1 MTNMRSTRNPRK
13 YAAVAMVAAAALVLA
28 ACGSSGSPSG
38 KSATGKITLTWWSNA
53 NANPLLSIF
62 HKLMKSYHA
71 SHPNISFN
79 YVAYQ
84 NEQYDT
90 KIQVALQG
98 NNAPDV
104 FFQRGGGF
112 MATQVRSGE
121 IKNLTPYV
129 SSWIGELG
137 SQAQAWQIGGA
148 QYGIPYDLHTVGFWY
163 RKDLF
168 AKAGITTPPATMPEL
183 ESDITKLKA
192 ANIVPIAVGSKDQ
205 WPDAFYYDYLA
216 VRECSVATLQSA
228 VKNVTASAP
237 CFAKAGTD
245 LKSFMASSPF
255 QPAFLNTPAQTG
267 AGSSAGMVASGKAAM
282 ELQGDWDP
290 SVFQALVPKSQWQS
304 DITDLGWFGFPSVPG
319 APGNATALLGG
330 SDGNSCSNNAPEP
343 ACADFL
349 QYLDSA
355 SAQKLV
361 AAASLLPANPA
372 AASAVSL
379 SADQSVL
386 QTSKASSFTQEYL
399 DLAWPT
405 NVGTALDSA
414 VATFFAKP
422 TTTSP
427 ESIVSAINQAA
438 ARQ

>member
-1 MTNMRSTRNPRK
+1 MRSTRTPRK
-13 YAAVAMVAAAALVLA
+13 YAAVAMASVAALLLA
-28 ACGSSGSPSG
+28 ACGSSGSSGGNSASG
-38 KSATGKITLTWWSNA
+38 KVTLTWWSNA
-53 NANPLLSIF
+53 NANPLLGVF
-62 HKLMKSYHA
+62 QTLMKSYHA
-71 SHPNISFN
+71 SHPNVSFT
-79 YVAYQ
+79 YVPIQ
-84 NEQYDT
+84 NEQYDA

-98 NNAPDV
+98 NNAPDI

-112 MATQVRSGE
+112 MATQVKSGE
-121 IKNLTPYV
+121 IKNLSPYV

-148 QYGIPYDLHTVGFWY
+148 QYGVPYDLHTVGFWY

-168 AKAGITTPPATMPEL
+168 AKAGITAPPATMPEL
-183 ESDITKLKA
+183 ESDVTKLKA

-205 WPDAFYYDYLA
+205 WPDAFYYDYFA
-216 VRECSVATLQSA
+216 VRECSVATLEAA
-228 VKNVTASAP
+228 VKNVTANAP

-245 LKSFMASSPF
+245 LKSFMATNPF

-304 DITDLGWFGFPSVPG
+304 DTTDLGWFGFPAVPG

-330 SDGNSCSNNAPEP
+330 SGGDSCSNSAPEP

-361 AAASLLPANPA
+361 AGASLLPANPA

-386 QTSKASSFTQEYL
+386 QASKASSFTQEYL

-405 NVGTALDSA
+405 NVGTALDAA

-422 TTTSP
+422 TTTP
-427 ESIVSAINQAA
+427 TQSIVAAIDQAA
-438 ARQ
+438 TQQ

>member
-1 MTNMRSTRNPRK
+1 MRSTRNTRFSMAVAVA
-13 YAAVAMVAAAALVLA
+13 AAVALAAA
-28 ACGSSGSPSG
+28 ACGSSGSNSG
-38 KSATGKITLTWWSNA
+38 GSSTAKVTLTWWSNA
-53 NANPLLSIF
+53 NAQPLLGVF
-62 HKLMKSYHA
+62 QKLMKSYHT
-71 SHPNISFN
+71 SHPNISFS
-79 YVAYQ
+79 YVPIQ

-112 MATQVRSGE
+112 MATQVKSGE
-121 IKNLTPYV
+121 LANLTPYV

-137 SQAQAWQIGGA
+137 GQATAWQINGD

-168 AKAGITTPPATMPEL
+168 TKAGITSTPTTISQL
-183 ESDITKLKA
+183 EADVTKLKA
-192 ANIVPIAVGSKDQ
+192 AHIAPIAVGSKDQ
-205 WPDAFYYDYLA
+205 WPDAFYYDYFA
-216 VRECSVATLQSA
+216 VRECSIATLKTA
-228 VKNVTASAP
+228 VKNVSANYP
-237 CFAKAGTD
+237 CFAKAGDD
-245 LKSFMASSPF
+245 LKAFMSTSPF

-267 AGSSAGMVASGKAAM
+267 AGSSAGMVADGKAAM

-290 SVFQALVPKSQWQS
+290 SVFQALVSKSQWQADTS
-304 DITDLGWFGFPSVPG
+304 NLGWFPFPAVPG
-319 APGNATALLGG
+319 APGNGAALLGG
-330 SDGNSCSNNAPEP
+330 SDGNSCSTKAPEP

-355 SAQKLV
+355 AAQKLIV
-361 AAASLLPANPA
+361 GASLLPANPA
-372 AASAVSL
+372 AASAVTL
-379 SADQSVL
+379 QADQQVL
-386 QTSKASSFTQEYL
+386 QASKATPYVQEYL

-422 TTTSP
+422 TSTSP
-427 ESIVSAINQAA
+427 QSIVTAIDQAA
-438 ARQ
+438 GH

>member
-1 MTNMRSTRNPRK
+1 MTIMRSTRTPRK
-13 YAAVAMVAAAALVLA
+13 YAAVAMASVAALLLA
-28 ACGSSGSPSG
+28 ACGSSGSSGGNAASG
-38 KSATGKITLTWWSNA
+38 KVTLTWWSNA
-53 NANPLLSIF
+53 NANPLLGVF
-62 HKLMKSYHA
+62 QNLMKSYHA
-71 SHPNISFN
+71 SHPNVSFT
-79 YVAYQ
+79 YVPIQ
-84 NEQYDT
+84 NEQYDS

-98 NNAPDV
+98 NNAPDI

-112 MATQVRSGE
+112 MATQVKSGE

-183 ESDITKLKA
+183 ESDVTKLKA

-205 WPDAFYYDYLA
+205 WPDAFYYDYFA
-216 VRECSVATLQSA
+216 VRECSVATLQAA
-228 VKNVTASAP
+228 VKNVTANDP

-245 LKSFMASSPF
+245 LKSFMATNPF

-304 DITDLGWFGFPSVPG
+304 DTTNLGWFGFPAVPG

-330 SDGNSCSNNAPEP
+330 SDGNSCSNSAPEP

-361 AAASLLPANPA
+361 AGASLLPANPA

-386 QTSKASSFTQEYL
+386 QASKASSFTQEYL

-422 TTTSP
+422 TTTP
-427 ESIVSAINQAA
+427 TQSIVAAIDQAA
-438 ARQ
+438 TQQ

>member
-1 MTNMRSTRNPRK
+1 MRGTRIPRK
-13 YAAVAMVAAAALVLA
+13 YAAVAIAASAALILA
-28 ACGSSGSPSG
+28 ACGSSGSSSG
-38 KSATGKITLTWWSNA
+38 QTANGKITLTFWSNA
-53 NANPLLSIF
+53 NANPLLGVF
-62 HKLMKSYHA
+62 QKLMKSYHA

-112 MATQVRSGE
+112 MATQVKSGE

-137 SQAQAWQIGGA
+137 SQAQAWQINGV
-148 QYGIPYDLHTVGFWY
+148 QYGVPYDLHTVGFWY

-168 AKAGITTPPATMPEL
+168 AKAGITTPPATIPEL
-183 ESDITKLKA
+183 EADVTKLKA
-192 ANIVPIAVGSKDQ
+192 AHIVPIAVGSKDQ
-205 WPDAFYYDYLA
+205 WPDAFYYDYFA
-216 VRECSVATLQSA
+216 VRECSVATLQAA
-228 VKNVTASAP
+228 VKTVTASAP
-237 CFAKAGTD
+237 CFAKAGND
-245 LKSFMASSPF
+245 LKAFMATSPF

-304 DITDLGWFGFPSVPG
+304 DTTDLGWFGFPAVPG

-330 SDGNSCSNNAPEP
+330 SDGDSCSNKAPEP

-355 SAQKLV
+355 TSQQLIAG
-361 AAASLLPANPA
+361 ASLLPANPA
-372 AASAVSL
+372 AASAVGL

-386 QTSKASSFTQEYL
+386 QASKASSFTQEYL

-422 TTTSP
+422 TTTAP
-427 ESIVSAINQAA
+427 QSIVTAINQAA
-438 ARQ
+438 TRQ